1 MSRYSL
7 LMNSAKRMLSED
19 EAGDYVGC
27 PVDALA
33 MFPEKFSEL
42 RFGTLKCEVLSDF
55 QTSLPPAKALA

>member
-42 RFGTLKCEVLSDF
+42 RFGH
-55 QTSLPPAKALA
+55 AKM